1 MFNDSSDLK
10 TAYQTWEQNVTKD
23 FFELHQNEEELNRIF
38 IEIYG
43 LEDELMPDVPLT
55 EITILQD
62 ELDSKGLGKREKEIR
77 EKRLVD
83 PEQVRL
89 PIKKEVVMK
98 QLISYTI
105 GLNMGRY
112 RLDSP
117 GLHIA
122 HPDPSAEEL
131 AGYDYKGYSFQIDE
145 DGIIPLMGSAASFSD
160 DALTRV
166 KSFLEIVWGA
176 DTLTQNL
183 NFLQEC
189 LDDDLENYLVKK
201 YWKDHCQTYK
211 KKPIYWLFTSE
222 KGAFQVLVYM
232 HRMNA
237 FTVEKI
243 RSNYLMPFL
252 KQLRSQIDRL
262 ESSGED
268 PRLLDRLQ
276 KNLTESEAYELLL
289 KDSADKQITF
299 DLDDGVTKNYELFE
313 GVVGKVK

>member
-1 MFNDSSDLK
+1 
-10 TAYQTWEQNVTKD
+10 
-23 FFELHQNEEELNRIF
+23 
-38 IEIYG
+38 
-43 LEDELMPDVPLT
+43 
-55 EITILQD
+55 
-62 ELDSKGLGKREKEIR
+62 
-77 EKRLVD
+77 
-83 PEQVRL
+83 
-89 PIKKEVVMK
+89 
-98 QLISYTI
+98 
-105 GLNMGRY
+105 
-112 RLDSP
+112 
-117 GLHIA
+117 
-122 HPDPSAEEL
+122 
-131 AGYDYKGYSFQIDE
+131 
-145 DGIIPLMGSAASFSD
+145 
-160 DALTRV
+160 
-166 KSFLEIVWGA
+166 
-176 DTLTQNL
+176 
-183 NFLQEC
+183 
-189 LDDDLENYLVKK
+189 VKK

-237 FTVEKI
+237 FTVEKV

-289 KDSADKQITF
+289 KDTADKQITF